1 MTQITEISEHGDKE
15 RGSHSRKE
23 KGTKGKGKSKHQR
36 KGQNDPHG
44 TGAASSSEQHDGSQR
59 NLEDVGFK
67 RQRVRK
73 DRQLKHTVKK

>member
-15 RGSHSRKE
+15 RETHSRKE
-23 KGTKGKGKSKHQR
+23 KGRNGKGKSKFQR
-36 KGQNDPHG
+36 KGQNEPHG

-67 RQRVRK
+67 RQRIRK
-73 DRQLKHTVKK
+73 DR